1 MSETKPVTL
10 WRTAY
15 NRFYNDGDTV
25 GGNGFYE
32 EYRALPA
39 AEFDALLA
47 RVKAAEAE
55 RDALRKF
62 VEKCARD
69 GYAESAMGDV
79 ADDAVLLLALLGP
92 AHDAPPA
99 SGGTR
104 QS

>member
-25 GGNGFYE
+25 GGNGLYE

-47 RVKAAEAE
+47 RAEKAEAE
-55 RDALRKF
+55 RDADTLAKI
-62 VEKCARD
+62 V
-69 GYAESAMGDV
+69 
-79 ADDAVLLLALLGP
+79 ALLGP
-92 AHDAPPA
+92 AHDAGDA
-99 SGGTR
+99 SGKEKP
-104 QS
+104 